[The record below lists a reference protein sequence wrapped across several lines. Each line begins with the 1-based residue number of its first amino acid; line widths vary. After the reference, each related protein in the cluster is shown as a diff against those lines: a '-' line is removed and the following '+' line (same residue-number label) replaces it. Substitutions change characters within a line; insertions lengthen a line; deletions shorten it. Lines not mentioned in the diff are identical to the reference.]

1 MASFGL
7 AGSGGGTCAKAPVL
21 VSSAT
26 HKAPAI
32 IVKRYMYSSQGI
44 IRRSCRLPFICAPH
58 DPAHIVDAG
67 ELSQLAR
74 LRLYGSLAVRSQNFG
89 IIMTMK
95 MGLLPT
101 LLPASRTAIRPD
113 IKNDI
118 GETPNDQIHTT

>member
-26 HKAPAI
+26 HRAPAI
-32 IVKRYMYSSQGI
+32 IVKRRMYSSQGI
-44 IRRSCRLPFICAPH
+44 VRRSCRLPFICAPH
-58 DPAHIVDAG
+58 DLAHIVDAG

-74 LRLYGSLAVRSQNFG
+74 LRLYGSLALRSQNFG
-89 IIMTMK
+89 IMTMK

-101 LLPASRTAIRPD
+101 QSPASRTAIRPD